1 VERQQAGPGELD
13 HTISTLR
20 EGIERLTLEAGLD
33 QSEGRRPRLEASG
46 VPELEPVG
54 YGLARL
60 EGRLEALA
68 GLLEHEGRRL
78 ADAQR

>member
-1 VERQQAGPGELD
+1 MEWQQAGPGGLD
-13 HTISTLR
+13 ETISTLR
-20 EGIERLTLEAGLD
+20 EGLGRLTLEAGLN
-33 QSEGRRPRLEASG
+33 QIEGRRLRLEASG
-46 VPELEPVG
+46 VPEPEPVG

-68 GLLEHEGRRL
+68 GLLEHEGQRL

>member
-1 VERQQAGPGELD
+1 EK
-13 HTISTLR
+13 TSTLR
-20 EGIERLTLEAGLD
+20 EGIGRLTLEAGLD
-33 QSEGRRPRLEASG
+33 QIEGRRPRLEASG
-46 VPELEPVG
+46 VPEPEPVG

-68 GLLEHEGRRL
+68 GLLEHEGQRL